1 MNTDV
6 NANTE
11 AICPKSPKQPSQLKY
26 TELLR
31 IKPEP
36 QGLNKAIISL
46 FTSEPRLQFQI
57 SQTPNWEDGDGFPA
71 YNLWSPAFF
80 GMTLSQLETGKY
92 KLSRSDFIITRSEE
106 DTISLKESKPENLT
120 FNPKNI
126 VGSID
131 VDPPPLFCCTCCL
144 QYRGWVRLSNNERW
158 RFDEKLREHF
168 QFSKVDESSEDETS
182 QELTRSNRVISWF
195 RNNSWG
201 WRDKEAKP
209 SLPFEMGEDTRL
221 CRITCASRETEMD
234 IVPDRVIA
242 VMNPDWFV
250 FLENLDLGLE
260 GPDTRDIRDL
270 VILTGLAVANLER
283 PGLKK

>member
-1 MNTDV
+1 
-6 NANTE
+6 
-11 AICPKSPKQPSQLKY
+11 
-26 TELLR
+26 
-31 IKPEP
+31 
-36 QGLNKAIISL
+36 
-46 FTSEPRLQFQI
+46 
-57 SQTPNWEDGDGFPA
+57 
-71 YNLWSPAFF
+71 
-80 GMTLSQLETGKY
+80 MTLSQLERGKY

-106 DTISLKESKPENLT
+106 DTISLKESQPENLT
-120 FNPKNI
+120 FNPRNI

-131 VDPPPLFCCTCCL
+131 VDPPPFFCCTCCL

-158 RFDEKLREHF
+158 RFDEILREHF

-182 QELTRSNRVISWF
+182 QELARSNRVISWY

-221 CRITCASRETEMD
+221 CRIACASRETEMD

-242 VMNPDWFV
+242 VMNPDGFV
-250 FLENLDLGLE
+250 FLENLELDSE
-260 GPDTRDIRDL
+260 GPDTRDLREL
-270 VILTGLAVANLER
+270 VILTGLAVASFER